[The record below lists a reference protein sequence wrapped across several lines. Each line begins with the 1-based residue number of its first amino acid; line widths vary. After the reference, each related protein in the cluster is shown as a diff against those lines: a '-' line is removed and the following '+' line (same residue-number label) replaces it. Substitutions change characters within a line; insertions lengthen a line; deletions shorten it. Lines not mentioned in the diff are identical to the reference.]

1 MPVDFNSLLDS
12 RFTILKVKRD
22 ACCTGLRRQ
31 WHAERER
38 EIRAERQPGEL
49 QMRDAAQDA
58 AERTVVS
65 VLIIIFLHV
74 LAGAAVVRSLQSSR
88 TDSR

>member
-1 MPVDFNSLLDS
+1 MNEETQPKRLLSLKERS
-12 RFTILKVKRD
+12 VPKGSTVSVKRETD
-22 ACCTGLRRQ
+22 LHRPEASVD
-31 WHAERER
+31 
-38 EIRAERQPGEL
+38 P
-49 QMRDAAQDA
+49 
-58 AERTVVS
+58 ERTVVS

>member
-1 MPVDFNSLLDS
+1 ME
-12 RFTILKVKRD
+12 RFQLECTSHHFEGGRD
-22 ACCTGLRRQ
+22 AAQ
-31 WHAERER
+31 DAAERER

-65 VLIIIFLHV
+65 VLIIIFV
-74 LAGAAVVRSLQSSR
+74 ECFGRRSCCALF
-88 TDSR
+88 TEF

>member
-1 MPVDFNSLLDS
+1 MECTSHHFEGG
-12 RFTILKVKRD
+12 RD
-22 ACCTGLRRQ
+22 AAQ
-31 WHAERER
+31 DAAERER

-88 TDSR
+88 TDLR